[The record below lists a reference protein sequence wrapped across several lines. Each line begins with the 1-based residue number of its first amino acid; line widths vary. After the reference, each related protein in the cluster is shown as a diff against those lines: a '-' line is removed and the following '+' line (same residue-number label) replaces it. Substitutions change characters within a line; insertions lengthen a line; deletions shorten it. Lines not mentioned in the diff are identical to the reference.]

1 MRNKGVSL
9 FLAVFFLIM
18 GLVVSEYDP
27 KAIEPKWQAFW
38 EQNKTFKTDNSGR
51 PKVYVLDMF
60 PYPSG
65 AGLHI
70 GHPLGYTAT
79 DIYSR
84 FKRMQGFDVLHPMG
98 FDAFGLPAEQHAVNT
113 GEHPAIIT
121 EKNCSNFVRQMKEI
135 GFSYDWDREIA
146 TCRPEYYK
154 WTQWIFLRLY
164 NSWFDVE
171 AQRARPIEEL
181 PVPAEIKAKGALA
194 VQAYQAE
201 HRLAYYAEAMVNWC
215 PALGTVLANEEV
227 IDGKSERG
235 NHDVIRKPMKQWMLR
250 ITKYSERLISEL
262 DEIDWPEAIKEQQRN
277 WIGKKTGTEITFSV
291 VGSNKP
297 LVAFTTRPDTL
308 FGVTFFVVAPEHAI
322 VDEITTAEQR
332 EQVNAYRENAAKMSD
347 FDRTFETRQ
356 KTGVFTGGHVVNPI
370 NGDLVPVYVGDYVLI
385 SFGTGAVMG
394 VPAHDERDF
403 EFAKKFNLPVRA
415 VLVPTEGEQ
424 SVKASVS
431 EGELCWTD
439 PGVMLPC
446 RAAVARELGLEGIP
460 NKEAGEK
467 ITAWLEAK
475 QLGNRVVNYKLRDW
489 LFSRQRYWGEPIPI
503 IHWEDGEVTA
513 LSDGELPLVLPQVSD
528 YKPSES
534 GESPLAKAP
543 EWLEVTHP
551 VTGKKGRRETNTM
564 PQWAGSCWYY
574 LRFIDPHN
582 TETGWDRELEKK
594 WMPVDLYVGG
604 AEHAVLHLLYSRFW
618 HKVLFDLGY
627 VSTREPFKKLFNQG
641 MIQSHAFKD
650 SRGALVAVDLV
661 VEDEAGNFRHKQTG
675 ENLERIIAKM
685 SKSLKNVINPDD
697 IIGSYG
703 ADTLRTYLMFMGP
716 LEASKPW
723 DSKAI
728 TGNQRFLRRL
738 YSFVTGGKESGF
750 RDVVADDVEDRE
762 IKKAVHKAVKKVGE
776 DLEALHFNTP
786 ISTMMELLNF
796 VADKQV
802 SKRTL
807 EAFTLIL
814 APFAAHLAEEL
825 WERLG
830 NAAPVARAAW
840 PLYDA
845 GLVVDDV
852 VTVVIQIAG
861 KKRAT
866 IDVAAAV
873 GEEELR
879 AAVIAAMAGT
889 AYKVSD
895 GDKFITVRNPQTK
908 SPKLVNVITKTEAA
922 AAS

>member
-1 MRNKGVSL
+1 VRNKGVSL

-171 AQRARPIEEL
+171 AQKARPIEEL
-181 PVPAEIKAKGALA
+181 PIPSDIKAQGELA

-235 NHDVIRKPMKQWMLR
+235 SHDVIRKPMKQWMLR

-446 RAAVARELGLEGIP
+446 RAAVARELGLEGIS

-503 IHWEDGEVTA
+503 IHWEDGRVTA
-513 LSDGELPLVLPQVSD
+513 LSDSELPLVLPQVSD

-543 EWLEVTHP
+543 EWLEVTDP
-551 VTGKKGRRETNTM
+551 TTGKKGRRETNTM

-675 ENLERIIAKM
+675 ESLERIIAKM

-750 RDVVADDVEDRE
+750 RDIVADDVEDRE

-873 GEEELR
+873 GEEELK